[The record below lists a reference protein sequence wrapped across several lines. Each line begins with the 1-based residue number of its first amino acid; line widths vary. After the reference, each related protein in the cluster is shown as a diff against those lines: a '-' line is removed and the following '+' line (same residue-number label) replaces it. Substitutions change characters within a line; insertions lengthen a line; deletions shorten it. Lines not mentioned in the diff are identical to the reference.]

1 MNTLHWLLI
10 GVSIGIAAI
19 IPLAMLVRRRTER
32 RVRRLEQRARGAER
46 LAELGTLTGGLAHEI
61 KNPLSTIG
69 LNLQLLRESLNDMEL
84 AEPQAGRIRRRMD
97 AVTAEAERL
106 RDILEDFLKYA
117 GRIKLDCQPVS
128 LNEMIDQV
136 ADFYSPQAEQSGVML
151 RTQLDPALPP
161 VNADATLLKQA
172 MLNLLINA
180 TQAMV
185 QARYD
190 QSPHG
195 GARDLFVRT
204 DRRGDAVEIHI
215 IDTGPGIAA
224 EKAHR
229 VFEPYFSTKKGGTG
243 LGLAVSRRIAEEHGG
258 TLSLH
263 TEVGKGSDFVIALPA
278 SVSGALVRGPSRQ
291 P

>member
-10 GVSIGIAAI
+10 GISIGIAAI
-19 IPLAMLVRRRTER
+19 VPLAMLVRWRTER

-117 GRIKLDCQPVS
+117 GRIRLDCQPVS

-151 RTQLDPALPP
+151 RTQLDPSLPAMN
-161 VNADATLLKQA
+161 VDATLLKQA

-195 GARDLFVRT
+195 GAHDLFVRT
-204 DRRGDAVEIHI
+204 NRRGDVVEIHI
-215 IDTGPGIAA
+215 IDTGPGIAPD
-224 EKAHR
+224 KMRR

-263 TEVGKGSDFVIALPA
+263 SEVGQGSDFTITLPTPI
-278 SVSGALVRGPSRQ
+278 SGDRGKGAARQ